1 MIKVTVTSTE
11 VREQSGIGKASG
23 KPYTLHFQMVWLHT
37 YDRSGNPNPF
47 PEKVEIIL
55 DKNKDGVPVFYPVG
69 DYTLAPES
77 IYVSRTG
84 DPALSIKLKPLKKPP
99 VAATV

>member
-11 VREQSGIGKASG
+11 VRSQSGTAKATG
-23 KPYTLHFQMVWLHT
+23 KPYSMHFQTVWLHT
-37 YDRSGNPNPF
+37 FDRQGNLNPF

-55 DKNKDGVPVFYPVG
+55 DKDKDGIPLHYPAG
-69 DYTLAPES
+69 DYTIAPES

-84 DPALSIKLKPLKKPP
+84 DAALSIKLKPLKKSP